1 MGSVGVTTLHPQGRG
16 IQSSPR
22 LLRQHHPRQT
32 LLEGDVQRWHPVVYH
47 SYEYGILVP
56 LLGRKTQAAKVIGGE
71 LQATEMNGA
80 AQSEADASRVVDVG
94 NEREFQ

>member
-1 MGSVGVTTLHPQGRG
+1 
-16 IQSSPR
+16 
-22 LLRQHHPRQT
+22 
-32 LLEGDVQRWHPVVYH
+32 VQRWHPVVYH

-80 AQSEADASRVVDVG
+80 AQSEADASWVVDVG
-94 NEREFQ
+94 NEREF